1 MTDRRTET
9 VERERQIGRDG
20 EIVSNRQTYRDWGK
34 RKTDRQT
41 DRDSETVI
49 DKPTHVYRGKEREKQ
64 IDRE

>member
-20 EIVSNRQTYRDWGK
+20 ETVSNRQTYRDWGK